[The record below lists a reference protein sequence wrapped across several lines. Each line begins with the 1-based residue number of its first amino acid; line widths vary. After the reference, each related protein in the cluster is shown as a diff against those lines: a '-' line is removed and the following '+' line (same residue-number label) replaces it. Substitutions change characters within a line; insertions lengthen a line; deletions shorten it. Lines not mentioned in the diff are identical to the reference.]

1 MPMDPSRYEVNCSIL
16 FGELDLLERPAAAKK
31 AGFDAIEFW
40 WPFPDPVPTDREV
53 DRFVRAVEDA
63 GVSLVGL
70 NFFGGDLPSGDR
82 GVLSVP
88 ARSAEFT
95 DNIDVAVGLGERLGC
110 KAFNALYGN
119 RVEGVDPA
127 VQDGLATENLVRA
140 GKAAE
145 RIGGTVLIEPISGV
159 DSYPLKTAGEALAVI
174 DRVGAEGVH
183 NLKLLFDIYHLVAN
197 GDDPDA
203 VLDRHAESIGHV
215 QIADVPG
222 RGEPGSGKVDFGH
235 YFDRLDAVGYAGP
248 IGLEYKPTVASADSF
263 AWIER

>member
-1 MPMDPSRYEVNCSIL
+1 MNPSRYEVNCSIL
-16 FGELDLLERPAAAKK
+16 FTEVDLLDRPAAAKK

-40 WPFPDPVPTDREV
+40 WPFPEPVPADREV

-82 GVLSVP
+82 GVLSNP
-88 ARSAEFT
+88 KRSAEFT
-95 DNIDVAVGLGERLGC
+95 DNIDVAVGIGERLGC

-119 RVEGVDPA
+119 RIEGVDPA
-127 VQDGLATENLVRA
+127 AQDELATENLVRA

-159 DSYPLKTAGEALAVI
+159 DSYPLKTAGDALAVI
-174 DRVGAEGVH
+174 DRVRTKGAN

-203 VLDRHAESIGHV
+203 VLDRHPETIGHV

-222 RGEPGSGKVDFGH
+222 RGEPGSGSVDFAH
-235 YFDRLDAVGYAGP
+235 YFDRLDAVGYNGP
-248 IGLEYKPTVASADSF
+248 IGLEYKPTVPIADSF
-263 AWIER
+263 AWIQR